1 LTRGAALFY
10 FHQTLFESHHMTH
23 LRNHRI
29 ANVAMVSALVGILA
43 VSLAACDKSA
53 ESSNATQVS
62 TVGNV
67 IDDTVITARI
77 KAALMADPKINSYDF
92 KVETLKGEVLLSGFV
107 DSQDQINLATTTVRA
122 VDGVKSIQNN
132 LSIKGVSASVGNKV
146 DDGITTGRVKAA
158 LLADPSIQS
167 LDIHVLTRIGEV
179 QLSGFVATKQQMD
192 RAIKVA
198 AATEGVR
205 RVSNEMQL
213 KK

>member
-1 LTRGAALFY
+1 MTP
-10 FHQTLFESHHMTH
+10 SH
-23 LRNHRI
+23 HRI
-29 ANVAMVSALVGILA
+29 ANLAMASALASILA
-43 VSLAACDKSA
+43 VTLGACDMSA
-53 ESSNATQVS
+53 QTSVAPQSS
-62 TVGNV
+62 TVGNA

-92 KVETLKGEVLLSGFV
+92 KVETRKGDVLLSGFV
-107 DSQDQINLATTTVRA
+107 DNQEQLALATTAVRA

-132 LSIKGVSASVGNKV
+132 VAIKSGDASVGNKV

-167 LDIHVLTRIGEV
+167 ADIHVVTRVDEV
-179 QLSGFVATKQQMD
+179 QLSGFVNNQQQMD
-192 RAIKVA
+192 RALQVA

-205 RVSNEMQL
+205 HVANEMKL